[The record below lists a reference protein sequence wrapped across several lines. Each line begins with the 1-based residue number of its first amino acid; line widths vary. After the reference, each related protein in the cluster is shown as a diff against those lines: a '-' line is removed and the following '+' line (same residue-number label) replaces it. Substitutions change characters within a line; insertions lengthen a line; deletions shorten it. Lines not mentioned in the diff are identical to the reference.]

1 MLTYYYYFCK
11 FTYNNLNSCLDQI
24 QHRYILVEGTTIVNT
39 RHQCWNS
46 GSGFNNKS
54 DEWCRC

>member
-11 FTYNNLNSCLDQI
+11 FNYNNLNSCLDQI

-46 GSGFNNKS
+46 GSGFNNK
-54 DEWCRC
+54 